1 MTAWRERAAA
11 ILLGPAPPHAIPPR
25 AARAVSESEADAEVV
40 VCLVQVAAIVMFA
53 ALYFSAERAFPP
65 GVPFEPVPMTL
76 AVYAVL
82 TAIRLVLALGRR
94 LTPPLLAGSVVLD
107 VAVLMVTIWSFHLQY
122 GQDPAFVLKAPT
134 LLYVFIL
141 IALRALRFE
150 PSYVL
155 LTGATAALFWLA
167 ILGHA
172 MAAGGMAVITRDYV
186 AYMTGARVLVGAEID
201 KIVSIAVV
209 SGILALAIVR
219 ARRVLVQASAGTIAS
234 AELARFFAPEVAQHI
249 IGAERA
255 VRPGDAELR
264 HGAALMVD
272 LRGFSNLA
280 ATLDPPGLMRLLA
293 EYQAAVV
300 PVIAAHGGSIDKFLG
315 DGVLASFGAVRPLPD
330 AAARA
335 MRALEDIAE
344 AGGAWQATRRAAGLP
359 APAIGAAA
367 VAGPLVFGAIGDP
380 TRLEYTVLGDP
391 VNLAAKLEKHTKA
404 EGVTV
409 LTTAATAE
417 VARAQGWLPRLALAA
432 IPAATVEGIAAPVDL
447 VALRVSAAT
456 G

>member
-1 MTAWRERAAA
+1 MSAWRERAATL
-11 ILLGPAPPHAIPPR
+11 LLGPALPHALPPR
-25 AARAVSESEADAEVV
+25 AARAVEAAEAEAEVL
-40 VCLVQVAAIVMFA
+40 VCLVQVTAIVMFA

-65 GVPFEPVPMTL
+65 GVPFEPVPVTL

-82 TAIRLVLALGRR
+82 TAVRLALALAHL
-94 LTPPLLAGSVVLD
+94 LTPPLLAASVVLD

-150 PSYVL
+150 PVYVL
-155 LTGATAALFWLA
+155 LTGAAAALGWFA
-167 ILGHA
+167 ILSHA
-172 MAAGGMAVITRDYV
+172 LVDGGMDIVTHDYV
-186 AYMTGARVLVGAEID
+186 AYMTGARVLIGAEID
-201 KIVSIAVV
+201 KIVSIGVV
-209 SGILALAIVR
+209 SAILALAIVR
-219 ARRVLVQASAGTIAS
+219 ARRVLVQASAGAIAS

-249 IGAERA
+249 VGAERA

-264 HGAALMVD
+264 QGAALMVD
-272 LRGFSNLA
+272 LRGFSAVA

-293 EYQAAVV
+293 DYQAAVV
-300 PVIAAHGGSIDKFLG
+300 PLIAAQGGSIDKFLG
-315 DGVLASFGAVRPLPD
+315 DGILASFGAVRAQAD
-330 AAARA
+330 AAVRA
-335 MRALEDIAE
+335 MCALEDIAE
-344 AGGAWQATRRAAGLP
+344 AGAAWQATRRAAGLP

-367 VAGPLVFGAIGDP
+367 AAGPLVFGAIGDP

-409 LTTAATAE
+409 LATAATAE
-417 VARAQGWLPRLALAA
+417 AARAQGWRPRLALAT
-432 IPAATVEGIAAPVDL
+432 IPAAVVEGIAAPVDL
-447 VALRVSAAT
+447 VALRLPVAT

>member
-1 MTAWRERAAA
+1 VTAWRARAATL
-11 ILLGPAPPHAIPPR
+11 LLGPALPHALPPR
-25 AARAVSESEADAEVV
+25 AARAVAAAEAEAEVL

-65 GVPFEPVPMTL
+65 GVPFEPVPVTL

-82 TAIRLVLALGRR
+82 TAIRLVLALTHR
-94 LTPPLLAGSVVLD
+94 LTPPLLAASVVLD

-150 PSYVL
+150 PVYVL
-155 LTGATAALFWLA
+155 LTGAAAALGWLA
-167 ILGHA
+167 ILAHA
-172 MAAGGMAVITRDYV
+172 MAAGGMEIVTRDYV

-201 KIVSIAVV
+201 KIVSIGVV
-209 SGILALAIVR
+209 SAVLALAIVR

-272 LRGFSNLA
+272 LRGFSALA

-293 EYQAAVV
+293 DYQAAVV
-300 PVIAAHGGSIDKFLG
+300 PLIAARGGSIDKFLG
-315 DGVLASFGAVRPLPD
+315 DGILASFGAVRALPD
-330 AAARA
+330 AASRA
-335 MRALEDIAE
+335 MQALEDIAAAGVAWE
-344 AGGAWQATRRAAGLP
+344 APRRAAGLP

-380 TRLEYTVLGDP
+380 ARLEYTVLGDP

-404 EGVTV
+404 AGVAA
-409 LTTAATAE
+409 LATAATAE
-417 VARAQGWLPRLALAA
+417 AARAQGWLPRLALVP

-447 VALRVSAAT
+447 VALRPPTAT